1 MKNMMLPVR
10 NCTKHGLL
18 VVLCTLALVAFVGCK
33 NEEKESETF
42 VGNVSRPAW
51 TAPADYDYTSSMT
64 AVVKVDLKA
73 QYPVTGKDFVLNDSD
88 LLAAFSGE
96 TCLGVVEP
104 LSLEGDPAEALFFLY
119 ITTPSP
125 FKGEPEGVSLRYYST
140 HYKNLFEAK
149 DAINFVNDAHL
160 GTVDEPLVP
169 SFVVVK

>member
-1 MKNMMLPVR
+1 P
-10 NCTKHGLL
+10 
-18 VVLCTLALVAFVGCK
+18 
-33 NEEKESETF
+33 
-42 VGNVSRPAW
+42 
-51 TAPADYDYTSSMT
+51 PADYDYTSSMT

-96 TCLGVVEP
+96 TCLGVAEP
-104 LSLEGDPAEALFFLY
+104 LSLEGHESPVGFYGCGPLARIPAAETLFFLY
-119 ITTPSP
+119 ITGPSSLQG
-125 FKGEPEGVSLRYYST
+125 GEGGKLSLRYYST

-160 GTVDEPLVP
+160 GTVAEPLVP

>member
-33 NEEKESETF
+33 NEEKAPETF

-96 TCLGVVEP
+96 TCLVVVEP
-104 LSLEGDPAEALFFLY
+104 LSLEGNPAEALFFLY
-119 ITTPSP
+119 ITGPSSLQ
-125 FKGEPEGVSLRYYST
+125 GGAGGVSLRYYST

-160 GTVDEPLVP
+160 GTVVEPLVP